1 MRWRLGLVPHGNIGS
16 RRRARACSLAREPR
30 RGDRLAREKHQHG
43 SAHSAPKRVACN
55 TASYRPWVTPHGDS
69 VSTADTIHSN
79 GTRFGFIGNY
89 DFMLLSETFRVA
101 VDALRVNKL
110 RSLLTTLGIV
120 IGVGAMIAM
129 VALGN
134 GAQAQIAE
142 RIARLGTTV
151 LQINPQHVHT
161 AGIQSTTTVKLTTK
175 DVDMIVQRS
184 PNVLAVNWQQDRQLQ
199 VVWKN
204 QNANVQVTGTAANFP
219 EVRGFRL
226 AAGRMFGAA
235 EEAGRR
241 KVAVLGADVLPLIN
255 AGDAESM
262 LGEQIRIAGRAFT
275 VIGVLAQKGTTGFG
289 DGDEQILIP
298 FQTSR
303 FQVIGTDRVDDIWC
317 LASSE
322 DSLSS
327 AMAEIQAAIRRSHK
341 TRLGAPD
348 DFRIRN
354 QSDLLS
360 TLSET
365 TATFTLLLAGI
376 AAVSLLVGGIGIM
389 NVMLVSVT
397 ERTREI
403 GVRKAL
409 GATRLNILLQFL
421 TESVVLC
428 LVGGA
433 IGIGAGM
440 LGAQQFSRVMG
451 WRTVTDT
458 QSIVIAFG
466 FSTAIGVVF
475 GVLPARRA
483 ASLDPVEALRYE

>member
-1 MRWRLGLVPHGNIGS
+1 MLLTETV
-16 RRRARACSLAREPR
+16 
-30 RGDRLAREKHQHG
+30 
-43 SAHSAPKRVACN
+43 RVA
-55 TASYRPWVTPHGDS
+55 
-69 VSTADTIHSN
+69 
-79 GTRFGFIGNY
+79 
-89 DFMLLSETFRVA
+89 L
-101 VDALRVNKL
+101 DALRVNKL
-110 RSLLTTLGIV
+110 RSLLTMLGIV
-120 IGVGAMIAM
+120 IGVGAVIAM

-134 GAQAQIAE
+134 GAQLQIRE

-151 LQINPQHVHT
+151 LQIDPQRVST
-161 AGIQSTTTVKLTTK
+161 GGIQSSTTVKLTTK
-175 DVDMIVQRS
+175 DVDMILARS
-184 PNVLAVNWQQDRQLQ
+184 PNVVAVNWCQDRNFQ

-204 QNANVQVTGTAANFP
+204 QNTNVQVTGTAANFL
-219 EVRGFRL
+219 EVRGFHL

-235 EEAGRR
+235 EEDGRR
-241 KVAVLGADVLPLIN
+241 KVAVLGADVLPLLNI
-255 AGDAESM
+255 ESPESIV
-262 LGEQIRIAGRAFT
+262 GEQIRIAGRAFK
-275 VIGVLAQKGTTGFG
+275 VIGVLAANGVVGFG
-289 DGDEQILIP
+289 DGDQQILIP

-303 FQVIGTDRVDDIWC
+303 FNVIGTDRIDDIWA
-317 LASSE
+317 LVSTE

-354 QSDLLS
+354 RAELLS

-365 TATFTLLLAGI
+365 TATFTMLLAGI
-376 AAVSLLVGGIGIM
+376 AGVSLLVGGIGIM
-389 NVMLVSVT
+389 NIMLVSVT

-428 LVGGA
+428 LMGGA

-440 LGAQQFSRVMG
+440 IGAQQFSRVMG
-451 WRTVTDT
+451 WRTVTDM

-466 FSTAIGVVF
+466 FSTAVGVVF

>member
-1 MRWRLGLVPHGNIGS
+1 MLLTETV
-16 RRRARACSLAREPR
+16 
-30 RGDRLAREKHQHG
+30 
-43 SAHSAPKRVACN
+43 RVA
-55 TASYRPWVTPHGDS
+55 
-69 VSTADTIHSN
+69 
-79 GTRFGFIGNY
+79 
-89 DFMLLSETFRVA
+89 L
-101 VDALRVNKL
+101 DALRVNKL
-110 RSLLTTLGIV
+110 RSLLTMLGIV
-120 IGVGAMIAM
+120 IGVGAVIAM

-134 GAQAQIAE
+134 GAQQQIQE

-151 LQINPQHVHT
+151 LQIDPQRVST
-161 AGIQSTTTVKLTTK
+161 GGIQSTTTVKLTTK
-175 DVDMIVQRS
+175 DVDMIVARS
-184 PNVLAVNWQQDRQLQ
+184 PNVLAANWCQDRNFQ

-204 QNANVQVTGTAANFP
+204 QNTNVQVTGTAANFL
-219 EVRGFRL
+219 EVRGFHL

-235 EEAGRR
+235 EEVGRR
-241 KVAVLGADVLPLIN
+241 KVAVLGADVLPLLNIPDPETIV
-255 AGDAESM
+255 GQ
-262 LGEQIRIAGRAFT
+262 QIRIAGRAFT
-275 VIGVLAQKGTTGFG
+275 VIGVLAQQGATGFG
-289 DGDEQILIP
+289 DGDQQILIP

-303 FQVIGTDRVDDIWC
+303 FQVIGTDRIDDIWA
-317 LASSE
+317 LVSTE

-354 QSDLLS
+354 RAELLS

-365 TATFTLLLAGI
+365 TATFTMLLAGI
-376 AAVSLLVGGIGIM
+376 AGVSLLVGGIGIM
-389 NVMLVSVT
+389 NIMLVSVT

-428 LVGGA
+428 LMGGA

-440 LGAQQFSRVMG
+440 IGAQQFSRVMG
-451 WRTVTDT
+451 WRTVTDM

-466 FSTAIGVVF
+466 FSTAVGVVF